1 MREEPQLRFL
11 YLTFPESTPI
21 LNFTI
26 GGSSFKFRVTR
37 NQLFDLNAQIA
48 DILAKN
54 NIAKEHAF
62 DEQLVLNLG

>member
-1 MREEPQLRFL
+1 MREEPQLHFL

-26 GGSSFKFRVTR
+26 GDSRFKFRVTR
-37 NQLFDLNAQIA
+37 DQLFALNAQIVDA
-48 DILAKN
+48 MAKGG
-54 NIAKEHAF
+54 ITKEHAF